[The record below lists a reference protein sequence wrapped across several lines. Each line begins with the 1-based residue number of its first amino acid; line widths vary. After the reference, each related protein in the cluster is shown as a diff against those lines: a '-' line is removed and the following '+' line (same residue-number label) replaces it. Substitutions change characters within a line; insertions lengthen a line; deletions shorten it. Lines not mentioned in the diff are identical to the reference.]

1 MNTNEIIIDDLK
13 YQTYDEYI
21 DSEIEWL
28 GYIPNHFKINR
39 IKNNFK
45 VFNGNSIK
53 EDKKNNFIDNNIGIN
68 FIGTK
73 DINNFKINY
82 NSELKIPKQEN
93 FKLLEEYTPLLCIE
107 GGSAGKK
114 IAITNQKIHFGNKL
128 CSFNNNSILLK
139 KYMYYYLQSQP
150 FQLQFNNE
158 LSGMIEGVSIGI
170 IRNLYNTV
178 ISKKEQLAIVK
189 FLDEKTTIIDKK
201 IEILKKQNELEK
213 ELEKVLI
220 NQCVTKGVDSFTKLD
235 SNENLID
242 FDNKLNRSKEEFDL
256 YMNENGY
263 KNSEIEWLG
272 YINQNYNI
280 TKFKKF
286 FKSNMGNVILKEDLI
301 EDGLYPVYSATAE
314 DKYFGYINDIK
325 LILNKNDLVIP
336 ARGNSIGFVKI
347 VKELSTSTQ
356 TTIVSKTLNK
366 INSLFIF
373 YFLNVF
379 RKNIFAYD
387 ESTIPQFTVEQTNNI
402 IILSPTKQEQLSIVK
417 FLDNKIKQFK
427 LQKDKINK
435 EIELL
440 KEYKKTL
447 INDVVTGKIKVTKD

>member
-28 GYIPNHFKINR
+28 GKVPNHYEIKR
-39 IKNNFK
+39 IKNEIEKIISGGTPTSTNESFW
-45 VFNGNSIK
+45 NGNINWCSITDISK
-53 EDKKNNFIDNNIGIN
+53 NKFLYQTKKQITKNGLLDKN
-68 FIGTK
+68 
-73 DINNFKINY
+73 
-82 NSELKIPKQEN
+82 LKIIEKDV
-93 FKLLEEYTPLLCIE
+93 LLYTVYATI
-107 GGSAGKK
+107 GKTSITK
-114 IAITNQKIHFGNKL
+114 IYTTINQAILAIYCKNKL
-128 CSFNNNSILLK
+128 NQ
-139 KYMYYYLQSQP
+139 YYLQYFLKKLEKDIYYFSNYTTQYN
-150 FQLQFNNE
+150 LSLNIFNN
-158 LSGMIEGVSIGI
+158 I
-170 IRNLYNTV
+170 INILP
-178 ISKKEQLAIVK
+178 SKKEQLSIVK
-189 FLDEKTTIIDKK
+189 FLDKKIDTIDKK
-201 IEILKKQNELEK
+201 ISILERKNTLINELEQSI
-213 ELEKVLI
+213 I